1 MNEFQIFK
9 ELTELDD
16 DLLIQASRE
25 AQKKRTARMVLRVP
39 LVAAIVIL
47 FAATAYAI
55 KLTLSVRYWDRPIE
69 RDGFSLTNIIGYGV
83 GNEEGYYVAEVTYYL
98 EPVTPQK
105 VELLTDAMT
114 SAWEQWEGSHEH
126 FTGTYLLDEAGA
138 RLRYDGLTAVSA
150 AFGLPLTGSAAL
162 EQTDGPCYVRLMI
175 GDAEKAALEYADTG
189 KVQPAA
195 LVLED
200 ALQLEGSESGLTVF
214 VALGSELP
222 PSFSIQ
228 ELRFLHQE
236 GEPKQSQFRTKSGV
250 ELVILQT
257 GAEGETYNSCA
268 VVWCENGIG
277 YLADL
282 HGSWDGGKAQDC
294 LMPLLAELELP

>member
-55 KLTLSVRYWDRPIE
+55 KLTISVRYWDRPIE
-69 RDGFSLTNIIGYGV
+69 RDGFSLTNTIGYGV

-138 RLRYDGLTAVSA
+138 RLRYDGLAAVSA

-214 VALGSELP
+214 IALGSELP
-222 PSFSIQ
+222 PSFDLR

-236 GEPKQSQFRTKSGV
+236 GEPKHSQFRTESGV

>member
-214 VALGSELP
+214 IALGSELP
-222 PSFSIQ
+222 PSFDLR

-236 GEPKQSQFRTKSGV
+236 GEPKHSQFRTESGV